1 MFDFPY
7 DIIISYDVRQNW
19 NTFPWYDGIQR
30 FSIDER
36 TNHEMDSTTVKM
48 ITPASRAAAL
58 KREKA
63 ASAKLARAA
72 GKVAT
77 AERRASK
84 EAAWT
89 EGVRKGR
96 ETIEKKIAAVRKA
109 MGLRKNESD
118 TSAIREMKERMEF
131 EMMCALRKD
140 VLGK

>member
-1 MFDFPY
+1 
-7 DIIISYDVRQNW
+7 
-19 NTFPWYDGIQR
+19 
-30 FSIDER
+30 
-36 TNHEMDSTTVKM
+36 MDSTTVTVKM

-63 ASAKLARAA
+63 AAAKLARAA
-72 GKVAT
+72 GKVAA
-77 AERRASK
+77 AERRASD

-109 MGLRKNESD
+109 MGLRKNDSD